1 MPIHWSV
8 WAIKP
13 GKKGFAK
20 RYPPG
25 SYPAADVLKCSL
37 MNAHRDDPD
46 VYFFLIKER
55 TPLASSG
62 QSGAGTAGGA
72 SRDRRADVHR
82 RRLAMLAEAP
92 D

>member
-25 SYPAADVLKCSL
+25 SYPAADVLKVAL

-46 VYFFLIKER
+46 VYFYIVKER
-55 TPLASSG
+55 T
-62 QSGAGTAGGA
+62 
-72 SRDRRADVHR
+72 
-82 RRLAMLAEAP
+82 RLCTR
-92 D
+92 